1 MKHIRNSNF
10 NNLLVDVMNFG
21 TQDIKPNAVY
31 LDTAWAEINEYVIY
45 LGPCDTDNCLSDSI
59 SFTDEFMIDLFQ
71 QAGIQKYYL
80 HSAENSHTL
89 YFDSIQQAND
99 CFDKLNNAITSYGF
113 QIYK

>member
-1 MKHIRNSNF
+1 MKHIRNFNF

-31 LDTAWAEINEYVIY
+31 LEKSDSAWPDGDEYGIY

-71 QAGIQKYYL
+71 QAGIQNY
-80 HSAENSHTL
+80 
-89 YFDSIQQAND
+89 
-99 CFDKLNNAITSYGF
+99 
-113 QIYK
+113 